1 MHAKLTDR
9 AHGKTKD
16 GCVEMAYFEQ
26 YVRKAS
32 KCTANGEIQLFWF
45 FSYTTLNFVA
55 TEPADRQAYKLIW
68 TLIRPKSIVPAASL
82 ALSQRTTNNLD
93 EASIKAKHPQT
104 FKYNPTFEVL
114 CDDY

>member
-32 KCTANGEIQLFWF
+32 KCTANGESQLFWF
-45 FSYTTLNFVA
+45 FSYITL
-55 TEPADRQAYKLIW
+55 
-68 TLIRPKSIVPAASL
+68 
-82 ALSQRTTNNLD
+82 
-93 EASIKAKHPQT
+93 
-104 FKYNPTFEVL
+104 
-114 CDDY
+114 